1 MTFRDQRP
9 ARGLRAMAQ
18 GISECEGKAPRPPAG
33 EPVDNWWSAY
43 SEQEP
48 HTLSI
53 DKRVHDGR
61 VSRSSITP
69 STSNRPQKRTI

>member
-1 MTFRDQRP
+1 MMPQAVTGMTVRDHGRP

-18 GISECEGKAPRPPAG
+18 GISECDGKAPRPLAG

-53 DKRVHDGR
+53 HEV
-61 VSRSSITP
+61 
-69 STSNRPQKRTI
+69 